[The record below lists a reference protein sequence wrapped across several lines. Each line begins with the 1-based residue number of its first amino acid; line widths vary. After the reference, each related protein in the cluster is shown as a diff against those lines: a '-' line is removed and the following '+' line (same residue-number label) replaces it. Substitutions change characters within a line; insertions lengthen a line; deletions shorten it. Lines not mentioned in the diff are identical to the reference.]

1 METSSAWKR
10 SATIYCGIVFIASWS
25 LWIAA
30 GRSGDATTEVS
41 FLFLHLDISQKSVLI
56 VLGSVV
62 PGIVGLIMKLL
73 DDQRPLRSFL
83 IQLGPPKSP
92 KLLYVFAVFA
102 PLAVNLTMFMAQ
114 ENLNLSALAG
124 LRLGD
129 FTRLFFVNILLGP
142 LWEEIGWRGYLLPTL
157 SKQIGLGRA
166 ALAVGLI
173 WGSWHFV
180 LYHSVLQVSVYS
192 YLISFGVIVAM
203 AVVLAVL
210 YSASNNMLVLP
221 ILFHTSWNAAT
232 NWVIGVEPRYDVR
245 PIVLQAVGVWVL
257 AGLAWFWYCW
267 LQGKPSPPTSGL
279 RPSR

>member
-1 METSSAWKR
+1 MESSGAWKR
-10 SATIYCGIVFIASWS
+10 SAVIYCGLVFVVSWS

-41 FLFLHLDISQKSVLI
+41 FLFLHLDLSQKSVL
-56 VLGSVV
+56 VMLGNVV
-62 PGIVGLIMKLL
+62 PGIVAVIMKLL
-73 DDQRPLRSFL
+73 DDERPLRGFL
-83 IQLGPPKSP
+83 VRLGSPKSP
-92 KLLYVFAVFA
+92 KLLYVFAVVA
-102 PLAVNLTMFMAQ
+102 PLAVNLTMFLAQ
-114 ENLNLSALAG
+114 ENLNLSALAS

-129 FTRLFFVNILLGP
+129 FVRLFFVNILLAP

-180 LYHSVLQVSVYS
+180 LYRSVLRVSVYS

-210 YSASNNMLVLP
+210 YSASNNMLLLP

-232 NWVIGVEPRYDVR
+232 NWVIGVEPRYDVG
-245 PIVLQAVGVWVL
+245 PIMLQAVGVWVL
-257 AGLAWFWYCW
+257 AGLAWFWYRR
-267 LQGKPSPPTSGL
+267 LQDRPSPPLSGPC
-279 RPSR
+279 PSR